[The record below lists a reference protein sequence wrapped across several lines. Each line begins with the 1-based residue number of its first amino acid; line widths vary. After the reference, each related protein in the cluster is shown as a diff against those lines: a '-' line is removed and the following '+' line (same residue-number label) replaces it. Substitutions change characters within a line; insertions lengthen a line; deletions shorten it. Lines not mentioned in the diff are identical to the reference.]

1 MCAALALCG
10 TVSHNK
16 TKDMRQLTIFSIL
29 VLASLSSHAQIDKLT
44 ESLNSYS
51 IDLYSK
57 LKTDN
62 ENLFISPLS
71 TYYALLIGFEGARN
85 ETKLEFERVLHIDN
99 NEYLSGFPTFSENLI
114 TWRDSSNYLNISNAI
129 WIQKD
134 FSITIDYKNNITQ
147 KYSSDL
153 KTIDFKQKINASN
166 EINDWVTDKTNGLI
180 KNIISPNDI
189 NDYTRLIISNA
200 IYFIGKWDNEFDKK
214 LTKPDDFYSFDKSKS
229 EINFMNK
236 TEYLSYYENNDFQ
249 FISKPYEGN
258 DKSFCI
264 ILPKT
269 RYGLTDI
276 ENELTNSTIHTILNN
291 TNYLQ
296 VRLTIPKF
304 KLETNYSL
312 IEPLKKLGLDKAFK
326 PEADF
331 SGITTEEPLMIN
343 KVNHKAYIKIDEEK
357 TEAAAATI
365 IAMMTGSA
373 GGSMPK
379 PKIFKAD
386 HPFTFMIIDNKT
398 KGIIFIGRYAR
409 PE

>member
-1 MCAALALCG
+1 MFYI
-10 TVSHNK
+10 
-16 TKDMRQLTIFSIL
+16 Q
-29 VLASLSSHAQIDKLT
+29 
-44 ESLNSYS
+44 
-51 IDLYSK
+51 
-57 LKTDN
+57 TDIH
-62 ENLFISPLS
+62 F
-71 TYYALLIGFEGARN
+71 
-85 ETKLEFERVLHIDN
+85 
-99 NEYLSGFPTFSENLI
+99 
-114 TWRDSSNYLNISNAI
+114 
-129 WIQKD
+129 
-134 FSITIDYKNNITQ
+134 
-147 KYSSDL
+147 
-153 KTIDFKQKINASN
+153 
-166 EINDWVTDKTNGLI
+166 
-180 KNIISPNDI
+180 
-189 NDYTRLIISNA
+189 
-200 IYFIGKWDNEFDKK
+200 
-214 LTKPDDFYSFDKSKS
+214 
-229 EINFMNK
+229 
-236 TEYLSYYENNDFQ
+236 
-249 FISKPYEGN
+249 
-258 DKSFCI
+258 
-264 ILPKT
+264 LPKT